1 MASRCGS
8 EGAKGSVSEAR
19 PSAAPF
25 LLPGKV
31 EQGLTAQREY
41 PASPIVGVGA
51 VVFDADC
58 VLLVRRAKA
67 PLAGEWSLPGGAVE
81 LGETL
86 EETIVREVAEETG
99 LRVVPLQV
107 VKAFDHIDRDVDG
120 RIRFHYVLVDF
131 LCRIDVEDR
140 KSAALKREHR
150 VEKTALQSGSDVF
163 DARWVPVEGLR
174 TSKEFP
180 LTERALEVIAMG
192 WSVFREG
199 EPGR

>member
-1 MASRCGS
+1 MWTMA
-8 EGAKGSVSEAR
+8 EGEID
-19 PSAAPF
+19 
-25 LLPGKV
+25 LPG
-31 EQGLTAQREY
+31 QREY

-51 VVFDADC
+51 VVFDAGC

-86 EETIVREVAEETG
+86 EEAVVREVAEETG

-107 VKAFDHIDRDVDG
+107 LKAFDHIDRDGDG

-131 LCRIDVEDR
+131 LCRIDAEDGEG
-140 KSAALKREHR
+140 ALPERGELQAGKR
-150 VEKTALQSGSDVF
+150 ALQPGSDVSE
-163 DARWVPVEGLR
+163 ARWVPVEGLR

-180 LTERALEVIAMG
+180 LTERALEMIAAG
-192 WSVFREG
+192 WNAFRESG
-199 EPGR
+199 

>member
-1 MASRCGS
+1 M
-8 EGAKGSVSEAR
+8 
-19 PSAAPF
+19 
-25 LLPGKV
+25 
-31 EQGLTAQREY
+31 
-41 PASPIVGVGA
+41 VGVGA

-67 PLAGEWSLPGGAVE
+67 PLAGQWSLPGGAVE

-86 EETIVREVAEETG
+86 EEAVVRELAEETG
-99 LRVVPLQV
+99 LRVKPLQV
-107 VKAFDHIDRDVDG
+107 VKAFDHIDRDAEG
-120 RIRFHYVLVDF
+120 RVRFHYVLVDF
-131 LCRIDVEDR
+131 LCRIDAEDG
-140 KSAALKREHR
+140 AALERDHPAEKR
-150 VEKTALQSGSDVF
+150 ALQHGSDVS

>member
-1 MASRCGS
+1 MA
-8 EGAKGSVSEAR
+8 EGEID
-19 PSAAPF
+19 
-25 LLPGKV
+25 LPG
-31 EQGLTAQREY
+31 QREY

-51 VVFDADC
+51 VVFDAGC

-86 EETIVREVAEETG
+86 EEAIAREVVEETG

-107 VKAFDHIDRDVDG
+107 LKAFDHIDRDAEG

-131 LCRIDVEDR
+131 LCRIDAEDG
-140 KSAALKREHR
+140 KSAARERDQR
-150 VEKTALQSGSDVF
+150 VEKSALQPGSDVS
-163 DARWVPVEGLR
+163 DARWVAVEGLR

-180 LTERALEVIAMG
+180 LTERALETIATG
-192 WSVFREG
+192 WNAFHEG
-199 EPGR
+199 GQER

>member
-1 MASRCGS
+1 MWR
-8 EGAKGSVSEAR
+8 EGLR
-19 PSAAPF
+19 
-25 LLPGKV
+25 
-31 EQGLTAQREY
+31 LTVQREY
-41 PASPIVGVGA
+41 PTSPIVGVGA

-86 EETIVREVAEETG
+86 EEAIVREVAEEAG

-107 VKAFDHIDRDVDG
+107 MKAFDHIDRDAEG

-131 LCRIDVEDR
+131 LCRIDEEYGKNAVAE
-140 KSAALKREHR
+140 RER
-150 VEKTALQSGSDVF
+150 PVEKTALQHGSDVC

-174 TSKEFP
+174 TMAEFP
-180 LTERALEVIAMG
+180 LTERALEVIAAG
-192 WSVFREG
+192 WSAFRQRG
-199 EPGR
+199 LAG

>member
-1 MASRCGS
+1 MTS
-8 EGAKGSVSEAR
+8 E
-19 PSAAPF
+19 
-25 LLPGKV
+25 
-31 EQGLTAQREY
+31 REY
-41 PASPIVGVGA
+41 PKSPMVGVGA

-86 EETIVREVAEETG
+86 EEAIVREVAEEAG
-99 LRVVPLQV
+99 LRVTALQV
-107 VKAFDHIDRDVDG
+107 VKAFDHIDRDAEG

-131 LCRIDVEDR
+131 FCRIDAQDG
-140 KSAALKREHR
+140 KSAALDRKHPA
-150 VEKTALQSGSDVF
+150 EKTALKHGSDVS

-174 TSKEFP
+174 ASKEFP

-192 WSVFREG
+192 WSAFQERSLEG
-199 EPGR
+199 